1 MKRRV
6 GDQVLT
12 YRAKKMLRTSD
23 VVVHGAW
30 LPVHRERSMMAWV
43 SPRVGK
49 TLPCPCA

>member
-6 GDQVLT
+6 GDQVLK

-23 VVVHGAW
+23 VVIYGAW